1 MEPCTDKQDKAKQNE
16 IEIEIEIQSEGT
28 FSLKKGENVLSVL
41 IEHGMFEVSHCA
53 GHGTCG
59 RCRVCFVKGAPIP
72 LPADRRF
79 FKPDEL
85 RKGWRL
91 ACKAKPQA
99 DCVIKLPESRDDMFV
114 LDSSLFLSGGE
125 QMTERES
132 GLEAA
137 EDLIAI
143 ADLGTTTL
151 VLLLVEAESAKVIR
165 THKQL
170 NPQRKYGADV
180 VSRMEAALSGKAV
193 ELSDMVNKAIG
204 DVITQWKAEGLF
216 PKKLVLAGNTIMT
229 HLYLKQDVSGLSK
242 APFNPVTTVSLPF
255 ESGGIQGVTM
265 PSVSAFVGGDITAG
279 MLVCKKQMETQQ
291 VSYALLIDL
300 GTNGEMVLF
309 TPEGNYATA
318 TAAGPA
324 FEGGF
329 EPGLYGAD
337 VIALVA
343 ELLTRGVIDETGL
356 MVQPYFETGYK
367 IDTYCIR
374 QEDIRTLQT
383 AKAAVF
389 AGIRILLE
397 EAGVL
402 PEEVEQVYLAGGF
415 GYKLSTDAACQIGL
429 IPSAWRDRTIAVGN
443 TSLAGAYLY
452 ACGGETEE
460 LVGNT
465 RSINLAEKNHFNE
478 YYLQA
483 MNLREERDFL

>member
-1 MEPCTDKQDKAKQNE
+1 MEPCTDKQDKAKQRD
-16 IEIEIEIQSEGT
+16 IKIEIQNEGT

-41 IEHGMFEVSHCA
+41 IEQGLFEMSHCA

-59 RCRVCFVKGAPIP
+59 RCRVCFVKGAPLP

-85 RKGWRL
+85 REGWRL

-99 DCVIKLPESRDDMFV
+99 DCAIILPESRNDMFV
-114 LDSSLFLSGGE
+114 LDSSLFLSGGK
-125 QMTERES
+125 QMTGRENGLES
-132 GLEAA
+132 GK
-137 EDLIAI
+137 DLIAI

-180 VSRMEAALSGKAV
+180 VSRMEAALSGSNI
-193 ELSDMVNKAIG
+193 ELSDMVNGAIS
-204 DVITQWKAEGLF
+204 DVITQWKAEGLM

-242 APFNPVTTVSLPF
+242 APFNPATTMSLPF

-265 PSVSAFVGGDITAG
+265 PAVSAFVGGDITAG

-309 TPEGNYATA
+309 TPEGNYATS

-329 EPGLYGAD
+329 EPGVYGAD
-337 VIALVA
+337 VIAMAA
-343 ELLTRGVIDETGL
+343 EMLARDVIEETGL
-356 MVQPYFETGYK
+356 MVQPFFETGYQ

-397 EAGVL
+397 EAGISQ
-402 PEEVEQVYLAGGF
+402 EQIERVYLAGGF

-452 ACGGETEE
+452 ACGGDTEE

-465 RSINLAEKNHFNE
+465 RSINLAEKEHFNE

-483 MNLREERDFL
+483 MNLREERDFS